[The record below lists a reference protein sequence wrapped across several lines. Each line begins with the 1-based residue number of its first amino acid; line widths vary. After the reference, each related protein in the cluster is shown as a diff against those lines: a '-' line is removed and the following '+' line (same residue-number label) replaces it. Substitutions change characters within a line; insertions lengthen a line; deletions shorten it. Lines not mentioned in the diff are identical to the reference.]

1 MEPADIARM
10 ALIVTLGFLAFITFL
25 IAGTIVGLMWL
36 ESSNCNCIHFPVG
49 LYVLAL
55 LGILLL
61 ASNRIDWVLLPIPII
76 WCGISGATLW
86 AMEAPDALIMPLAA
100 LLTLPLAIWKARLP
114 SA

>member
-61 ASNRIDWVLLPIPII
+61 ASM
-76 WCGISGATLW
+76 ISESLD
-86 AMEAPDALIMPLAA
+86 APPVFEGWLNNQREALIVA
-100 LLTLPLAIWKARLP
+100 LIFLFAVILLIF
-114 SA
+114 

>member
-36 ESSNCNCIHFPVG
+36 ESSHCNCIHFPVG

-61 ASNRIDWVLLPIPII
+61 ASMISESLDAPPVFEDWLNNQR
-76 WCGISGATLW
+76 
-86 AMEAPDALIMPLAA
+86 EALIVA
-100 LLTLPLAIWKARLP
+100 LIFLFAVILLIF
-114 SA
+114 